1 MKLARTV
8 AAATSAFVVAGLLAG
23 CGDVG
28 ASAPSSGPARP
39 GTATSPADAAVRPTG
54 ATARAVAY
62 RCTSG
67 RDGNLTVDVPDLADL
82 AETVNRLQACEHDHG
97 VSHATLVV
105 TCRSGPLVIRLTGT
119 DGRLAQPSDEALCL
133 T

>member
-1 MKLARTV
+1 MNLARSV
-8 AAATSAFVVAGLLAG
+8 AAATSAVVLAALLTG

-28 ASAPSSGPARP
+28 TSAPSTAPART
-39 GTATSPADAAVRPTG
+39 GTVTALPEAAVRPSGT
-54 ATARAVAY
+54 TARTVAY

-67 RDGNLTVDVPDLADL
+67 RDGTLTVDLRDLRDL
-82 AETVNRLQACEHDHG
+82 SERINRIEPCEYDHG

-105 TCRSGPLVIRLTGT
+105 TCRSGPLVVRLTGT
-119 DGRLAQPSDEALCL
+119 DGRLVRPSDEALCL